1 MTLAKLLDG
10 ALDER
15 VLIFGSLPPVARDLD
30 VLARP
35 REAAALAAF
44 LAEQGFIAHHGA
56 WVHFH
61 DCTVDALDLVSTEE
75 FGADAE
81 ATQTAFAA
89 AVPLQGFECLARPA
103 PWHVLLLIA
112 RHNESSG
119 GELSAKRRARIDS
132 VLAEEGDAWSLAATR
147 AEEWQAQT
155 ALAALRALW
164 AEKPSPQ
171 RRRQASRPHVVA
183 LSGVDGA
190 GKTTQVDALKLSLE
204 RLGIETEEEYV
215 RLEWTTLTQNPLL
228 NVVATP
234 VKALVR
240 LGRRLA
246 HGVPGSTTG
255 EDDSARSIR
264 KRNPVIRNGW
274 VLVIALAH
282 AWAQRKVGR
291 PRRADVVICTR
302 YTLDAIVALRFGYVA
317 DRPLRL
323 AAGLLRKLSP
333 RPLRA
338 YYLNVD
344 AEVAFARRAEQFGL
358 PELERLTALYRQEC
372 EANNVVSLDGT
383 APRKALCETIAL
395 DVWSAVV
402 GR

>member
-15 VLIFGSLPPVARDLD
+15 VLIFGSLPPTARDLD

-44 LAEQGFIAHHGA
+44 LAEQGFIEHHDA

-81 ATQTAFAA
+81 AAQTAFAA
-89 AVPLQGFECLARPA
+89 AVPLEGFERLARPA

-112 RHNESSG
+112 RHTESSG
-119 GELSAKRRARIDS
+119 GELTAKRRARIDS
-132 VLAEEGDAWSLAATR
+132 VLAEDDDAWSHAAER
-147 AEEWQAQT
+147 AEEWQAQA

-164 AEKPSPQ
+164 AETASPNRS
-171 RRRQASRPHVVA
+171 RRATRPHVIA

-215 RLEWTTLTQNPLL
+215 RLEWTTLTQNRLL

-234 VKALVR
+234 VKALLR
-240 LGRRLA
+240 LGRPRA
-246 HGVPGSTTG
+246 HGLPDSTG
-255 EDDSARSIR
+255 DADDTARSVR
-264 KRNPVIRNGW
+264 ERNPVIRNGW

-291 PRRADVVICTR
+291 HRSAHVVVCTR
-302 YTLDAIVALRFGYVA
+302 YTIDAIVALRFGYAA

-323 AAGLLRKLSP
+323 AATLLRMFSP

-338 YYLNVD
+338 YYLDVD
-344 AEVAFARRAEQFGL
+344 ADVAFARRAEQFGL

-383 APRKALCETIAL
+383 APREMLCEKIAL